1 MKHKHYDLIVAWANG
16 KKIEARLNGGE
27 WHELSTP
34 AWNGI
39 DTEYRIKPEPHPDF
53 VKRFYLDSL
62 DSHPFV
68 KCRFYETHKDTD
80 LRGRIAAI
88 ECTFD
93 GETTKLKSVEII

>member
-39 DTEYRIKPEPHPDF
+39 DTEYRIKPEPKPDMVVYSRLIGKF
-53 VKRFYLDSL
+53 MITSEGIEIQQLIVCEL
-62 DSHPFV
+62 
-68 KCRFYETHKDTD
+68 KD
-80 LRGRIAAI
+80 RPNIKY
-88 ECTFD
+88 TFD
-93 GETTKLKSVEII
+93 GEWGKLKSAEVL

>member
-16 KKIEARLNGGE
+16 KKIEARLKGGE

-53 VKRFYLDSL
+53 VKRFYLE
-62 DSHPFV
+62 SHLGV
-68 KCRFYETHKDTD
+68 GHRFSEAYTD
-80 LRGRIAAI
+80 NDLINKHSI
-88 ECTFD
+88 IKCTFD
-93 GETTKLKSVEII
+93 GETTKLKLVEIL